1 MRPKDGGEHRLSPSP
16 SPLVGSPEGRDHL
29 PGKESETLGAGVA
42 PEADDEARYPPL
54 HALAQPRD
62 DLVGRARGTELR
74 GAGQEAD
81 LSVHLLGPPPRLL
94 ARQSDCTHRLLRDL
108 DLVEAPA
115 DPLAV
120 AAQHLELRAD
130 LAVEDAHVVPDVRVA
145 GHEPE
150 KNLLAGPADEN

>member
-1 MRPKDGGEHRLSPSP
+1 MIRRPPRSTQDR
-16 SPLVGSPEGRDHL
+16 
-29 PGKESETLGAGVA
+29 TLF
-42 PEADDEARYPPL
+42 PYTTLFRYPPL

-81 LSVHLLGPPPRLL
+81 LSVHLLGPPPRLV
-94 ARQSDCTHRLLRDL
+94 AGEADRTHRLLRDL

-120 AAQHLELRAD
+120 AAQHLKLRAD
-130 LAVEDAHVVPDVRVA
+130 LAVEDAHVVPDVRV
-145 GHEPE
+145 
-150 KNLLAGPADEN
+150 